1 MVADTGGGKVY
12 LLYDATE
19 NEERVHDFGL
29 IVLGVGAICVVGAY
43 ALSRRVAAVAA
54 GPLLDLTDRLSTW
67 APGSPDLAVT
77 RDDEAGRLIEA
88 FNRMQNQ
95 VDRSIAREREFAG
108 NLSHEVR
115 TPLAAIR
122 SDSELMLLTQ
132 VLTPDQRQRLAR
144 IVDNVDDV
152 VVCLE
157 SARAMARDQLRP
169 PEPVDLA
176 QCMADAWRGHEAQA
190 DLADL
195 WLDNRIPE
203 GHVLILDRYALLTVL
218 RNLVRNA
225 IEHAAPATLMASL
238 TGDGA
243 LALRDDGKG
252 IDEADLPFLFRRYFS
267 GRLRDAGGL
276 GRDETAH
283 GLGLAIAKRVCDMQ
297 GWTLT
302 VESSRMGPA
311 RGTCFL
317 LRFRTNRHGCDAD
330 FTILRLWPV
339 YTAPLSLTCAL
350 PQFCH
355 AHSSHARAAR
365 AVQTAY
371 LLTHVLGVPALLACL
386 AWWINASGLD
396 MTIARTLFD
405 PAIDDFPCI
414 PRAGWSLSATAWCW
428 PCPSAWAWARW
439 AWRWSPPGC
448 RPGSRR
454 AGRPGRGGDLPA
466 GPAGGEPAQALHDTA
481 APLRPGDAGRLYAV
495 SAALV
500 DLGASPGGRCI
511 AQRARRRGLCHAEP
525 VFRRLGD
532 GAAGRWG
539 GLALGLGAGLGFSAV
554 RVLQGA
560 HFLSQ
565 TVWSAALLW
574 FLGRWC
580 SIR

>member
-1 MVADTGGGKVY
+1 MVWALTGTVALFVTALALLAYLTFDQMEDDLVNDILNTEMDRLVQHARVSDEFLPRRGPRVLGGSMRAWLQSDGQPPAGIPKELLGLENGMHLIEPGPYTWHVMVADTGGGKVY

-238 TGDGA
+238 TEDGA
-243 LALRDDGKG
+243 LALR
-252 IDEADLPFLFRRYFS
+252 RR
-267 GRLRDAGGL
+267 
-276 GRDETAH
+276 
-283 GLGLAIAKRVCDMQ
+283 Q
-297 GWTLT
+297 G
-302 VESSRMGPA
+302 
-311 RGTCFL
+311 
-317 LRFRTNRHGCDAD
+317 H
-330 FTILRLWPV
+330 
-339 YTAPLSLTCAL
+339 
-350 PQFCH
+350 
-355 AHSSHARAAR
+355 
-365 AVQTAY
+365 
-371 LLTHVLGVPALLACL
+371 
-386 AWWINASGLD
+386 
-396 MTIARTLFD
+396 
-405 PAIDDFPCI
+405 
-414 PRAGWSLSATAWCW
+414 
-428 PCPSAWAWARW
+428 
-439 AWRWSPPGC
+439 
-448 RPGSRR
+448 RR
-454 AGRPGRGGDLPA
+454 GRPAFPLP
-466 GPAGGEPAQALHDTA
+466 
-481 APLRPGDAGRLYAV
+481 PLFQW
-495 SAALV
+495 S
-500 DLGASPGGRCI
+500 
-511 AQRARRRGLCHAEP
+511 
-525 VFRRLGD
+525 
-532 GAAGRWG
+532 AAGRRRPGTGRNRPWTGPGDRQACLRHAGLDADG
-539 GLALGLGAGLGFSAV
+539 GVVQDGAGSWHLLLAP
-554 RVLQGA
+554 LQGRIGTGVTRISR
-560 HFLSQ
+560 FFDCGLS
-565 TVWSAALLW
+565 TL
-574 FLGRWC
+574 R
-580 SIR
+580 R

>member
-1 MVADTGGGKVY
+1 MSRGGSGTLTQRVVWALTGTVALFVTALALLAYLTFDQMEDDLVNDILNTEMDRLVQHARVSDEFLPRRGPRVLGGSMRAWLQSDGQPPAGIPKELLGLENGMHLIEPGPYTWHVMVADTGGGKVY

-302 VESSRMGPA
+302 VESSGWGRLVAPA
-311 RGTCFL
+311 SC
-317 LRFRTNRHGCDAD
+317 
-330 FTILRLWPV
+330 
-339 YTAPLSLTCAL
+339 S
-350 PQFCH
+350 
-355 AHSSHARAAR
+355 
-365 AVQTAY
+365 
-371 LLTHVLGVPALLACL
+371 
-386 AWWINASGLD
+386 ASGRIGTGVTRISRFFDCGLS
-396 MTIARTLFD
+396 TL
-405 PAIDDFPCI
+405 
-414 PRAGWSLSATAWCW
+414 
-428 PCPSAWAWARW
+428 
-439 AWRWSPPGC
+439 
-448 RPGSRR
+448 RR
-454 AGRPGRGGDLPA
+454 
-466 GPAGGEPAQALHDTA
+466 
-481 APLRPGDAGRLYAV
+481 
-495 SAALV
+495 
-500 DLGASPGGRCI
+500 
-511 AQRARRRGLCHAEP
+511 
-525 VFRRLGD
+525 
-532 GAAGRWG
+532 
-539 GLALGLGAGLGFSAV
+539 
-554 RVLQGA
+554 
-560 HFLSQ
+560 
-565 TVWSAALLW
+565 
-574 FLGRWC
+574 
-580 SIR
+580 